1 MGEEYHRMTPLPNFP
16 SKTHG
21 AVPPTPV
28 RSRVGRLKG
37 GRRPVSGWVK
47 VFALPG
53 PKWALNRR
61 SDTQAAWAYTRACG
75 RCAHPAQHLVVSHL

>member
-1 MGEEYHRMTPLPNFP
+1 MGEEYHRMTPPPDFP
-16 SKTHG
+16 LKTHG

-28 RSRVGRLKG
+28 RSRVGHLKG
-37 GRRPVSGWVK
+37 GRRRVSGFGK

-61 SDTQAAWAYTRACG
+61 
-75 RCAHPAQHLVVSHL
+75 